1 MIRMVTMR
9 EDAIRAKLERYVYD
23 GTEALEAIRF
33 VLNSPDRPSDVM
45 KAISKILQ
53 RQYRDC
59 VHIDTVIN
67 FLDGD
72 E

>member
-1 MIRMVTMR
+1 MIQMMIMR
-9 EDAIRAKLERYVYD
+9 DDVIRAKLERYVFD
-23 GTEALEAIRF
+23 GTETLEAIRF
-33 VLNSPDRPSDVM
+33 LLNSPNRPSDIM

-53 RQYRDC
+53 RQYRDY
-59 VHIDTVIN
+59 IDTVIN